1 KFLGEVMGAWAKQFP
16 GWQAN
21 GVCAMAWGLTCKD
34 VSGRV
39 ASMSLPSQQLS
50 GGIPSAIS
58 HLTYLTRLDLSS
70 NQLSGSLPDFLGTL
84 LNLQYLDLSGNALE
98 GTIPSSF
105 SNLVNLRSLSLHHN
119 ILSGPIPPFIDQAK
133 LLSLLD
139 LSNNHFTGPIPPQ
152 LATLT
157 NLTTLSLA
165 SNEGLVGS
173 IPGAIGN
180 LTSLESLK
188 LGSTQL
194 NGSLPLS
201 LSGLDQ
207 LTMLDISNTAISGSV
222 PAFLGSLSDFLTFMR
237 SSNMACNSTTDSSS
251 NVCAMVSPSTV
262 SRNSAFCREC
272 PDLCSTCLPAAPSP
286 TDPSQ
291 PSGSSSSSSSS
302 TGLIVGV
309 AVAVAVLLLLLLWAV
324 LWWWRRREQ
333 GEKQGPSP
341 FTVAVGEGEE
351 PIDCQ
356 QYSIEDM
363 RRATADWSSR
373 NRIGTGGFGDVFR
386 GASPYDPSVFW
397 AVKRARVL
405 TNDFLKEIEH
415 MASKNHPCLV
425 RLLGFCHDYN
435 PRTQRMEQIVIYEFM
450 DNGDL
455 SQWTKAGGKHLTAV
469 QLLDTLLSVAQ
480 GLAYLHGFDIVH
492 RDIKPGNILLD
503 KSMQAKLS
511 DFGLLRMSES
521 STVKST
527 RVMGTPGYVDPTYAQ
542 TRKATTAA
550 DVYSFGI
557 LILELLTCK
566 KAVFPVNNRPVHLR
580 DWVSQQLHPD
590 AHSAKLDDPA
600 AILPIDP
607 PPELPASTDLLEVI
621 DPRLAMNQSA
631 ALRLLRLALSCTTLS
646 LASRPSMMKL
656 VLELETLRNEVLS
669 AQQQSQLMSAQ
680 K

>member
-1 KFLGEVMGAWAKQFP
+1 KWLAEIMGAWGKQFA
-16 GWQAN
+16 GWQKY
-21 GVCAMAWGLTCKD
+21 GLCATAWGLTCTD

-39 ASMSLPSQQLS
+39 SSMSLPSQQLS

-58 HLTYLTRLDLSS
+58 LLTYLTRLDLSS
-70 NQLSGSLPDFLGTL
+70 NQLSGPLPDFLGAL
-84 LNLQYLDLSGNALE
+84 LNLQYLDLSSNSFD

-119 ILSGPIPPFIDQAK
+119 QLLGPIPPFIDQAK
-133 LLSLLD
+133 LLSLVD
-139 LSNNHFTGPIPPQ
+139 LSSNNFTGPIPPQ
-152 LATLT
+152 IATLT
-157 NLTTLSLA
+157 NLTTLSLGG
-165 SNEGLVGS
+165 NEGLVGS
-173 IPGAIGN
+173 IPEAIGN

-194 NGSLPLS
+194 NGTLPLS
-201 LSGLDQ
+201 LSRLAQ
-207 LTMLDISNTAISGSV
+207 LTMLDISNTAISSSV
-222 PAFLGSLSDFLTFMR
+222 PAFLGNLSDFLTFMK
-237 SSNMACNSTTDSSS
+237 SSSMACNSTTDSSS
-251 NVCAMVSPSTV
+251 SVCALVSPSTV
-262 SRNSAFCREC
+262 SRNSALCREC
-272 PDLCSTCLPAAPSP
+272 PDLCSTCLPAAPAP

-291 PSGSSSSSSSS
+291 PSGSSSSSS

-351 PIDCQ
+351 PINCQ

-386 GASPYDPSVFW
+386 GASPYDPTVFW

-455 SQWTKAGGKHLTAV
+455 SQWTK
-469 QLLDTLLSVAQ
+469 
-480 GLAYLHGFDIVH
+480 
-492 RDIKPGNILLD
+492 PG
-503 KSMQAKLS
+503 
-511 DFGLLRMSES
+511 MSE
-521 STVKST
+521 
-527 RVMGTPGYVDPTYAQ
+527 RGEG
-542 TRKATTAA
+542 R
-550 DVYSFGI
+550 
-557 LILELLTCK
+557 E
-566 KAVFPVNNRPVHLR
+566 
-580 DWVSQQLHPD
+580 
-590 AHSAKLDDPA
+590 
-600 AILPIDP
+600 
-607 PPELPASTDLLEVI
+607 
-621 DPRLAMNQSA
+621 
-631 ALRLLRLALSCTTLS
+631 
-646 LASRPSMMKL
+646 
-656 VLELETLRNEVLS
+656 
-669 AQQQSQLMSAQ
+669 
-680 K
+680 